1 MKSIQEKTS
10 STLVRCS
17 LAPTAASAQ
26 AIEIGHYV
34 PGIESILD
42 FAVPKPRVRHYH

>member
-17 LAPTAASAQ
+17 LAPTATSAQ
-26 AIEIGHYV
+26 AIEIAHI
-34 PGIESILD
+34 PGVASILD
-42 FAVPKPRVRHYH
+42 FAVPKPGVCHYH